1 MAGPASYKPQL
12 KNFAIYEGP
21 PAPSPLARRSQ
32 MTTGT
37 AKITITRVGDTRYSS
52 NMPHPMPMDTVLG
65 RVGERVHFPGP
76 GHYSLQRYSQFSRE
90 SLASRNQPFEV
101 MRSRRS
107 DPSAVFPDRRN
118 AMIVCKPVTPSP
130 HFYSPV
136 PALDRLRMSMP
147 NSPCA
152 MGRIRPKQGT
162 SLDAMLRSNTNLA
175 TTLKDMQ
182 AKPPWTPATSRSPPS
197 PSLVRMRTFTSPR
210 SPDVMVGYAPD
221 GGV

>member
-1 MAGPASYKPQL
+1 MAAASAWRRIWPAAAAVLRSSRSWRRR
-12 KNFAIYEGP
+12 FVSSS
-21 PAPSPLARRSQ
+21 PAP
-32 MTTGT
+32 
-37 AKITITRVGDTRYSS
+37 
-52 NMPHPMPMDTVLG
+52 
-65 RVGERVHFPGP
+65 GP
-76 GHYSLQRYSQFSRE
+76 WIMF
-90 SLASRNQPFEV
+90 